1 VGNKRNAD
9 GDSSLLRPL
18 PHRNTEQ
25 RSEAPSLLGAA
36 GSLFVLDLLMRHRV
50 YVGIQVSSDGGV
62 LGFTILDGKKRER
75 AWLHTDGELA
85 EFLREIEQRYT

>member
-1 VGNKRNAD
+1 
-9 GDSSLLRPL
+9 
-18 PHRNTEQ
+18 
-25 RSEAPSLLGAA
+25 
-36 GSLFVLDLLMRHRV
+36 MRHRV